1 MKTILLVDDSRV
13 TRNLMTV
20 YLVAKDVTVL
30 EAEDGEEAL
39 MKMRSQRPDIVLADL
54 RMPKLD
60 GPSMCMAMRVD
71 PALRSIPVVI
81 LTSNRDAES
90 LARCHAAGAREV
102 LFKPIQP
109 TPLLAAVQRVLTS
122 AASSSA
128 RHS

>member
-30 EAEDGEEAL
+30 EAEDGEDAL
-39 MKMRSQRPDIVLADL
+39 TKMRSQRPDIVLADL

-60 GPSMCMAMRVD
+60 GPSMCMAMRHD
-71 PALRSIPVVI
+71 PALRTIPVVI

-109 TPLLAAVQRVLTS
+109 TPLLAAVQRVLS
-122 AASSSA
+122 SVASSSV
-128 RHS
+128 RYS

>member
-39 MKMRSQRPDIVLADL
+39 TRMRLQRPDIVLADL

-60 GPSMCMAMRVD
+60 GPSMCMAMRDD
-71 PALRSIPVVI
+71 PALRTIPVVI

-109 TPLLAAVQRVLTS
+109 SPLLAAVQRVLSS
-122 AASSSA
+122 AASPFA
-128 RHS
+128 RYS